1 MMKSVTVYK
10 HDGSE
15 AGTVELPKEIFGIEP
30 SMPVL
35 YQVIKAHLA
44 NKRQGNAFAKTRSEV
59 ITSKSKPYRQKG
71 TGRARAG
78 SANSPLW
85 VGGGVT
91 FGPRPRSFNQKV
103 NRKLHLKGLKSAY
116 SIKAS
121 EDSIYV
127 VEDFALSEPKTSNVA
142 GVLKALG
149 ITGKKIM
156 LIIPGKDEIL
166 YKSIRNIPN
175 INIEMAENANVY
187 DVTNS
192 DVLLLTRTSVDRV
205 KEFFKRGQLTAISVE
220 DKKS

>member
-1 MMKSVTVYK
+1 MKAVSVHK

-44 NKRQGNAFAKTRSEV
+44 NKRQGNAFTKSRSEV
-59 ITSKSKPYRQKG
+59 NVSKSKPYRQKG

-85 VGGGVT
+85 IGGGVT
-91 FGPRPRSFNQKV
+91 FGPKPHSFKQKV
-103 NRKLHLKGLKSAY
+103 NRKLRSKGLKSAY

-121 EDSIYV
+121 EESIFI

-142 GVLKALG
+142 SILKALG
-149 ITGKKIM
+149 INGKKIM
-156 LIIPGKDEIL
+156 FIFPIKDEIL
-166 YKSIRNIPN
+166 FKSIRNIPN
-175 INIEMAENANVY
+175 INIEMAENANTY
-187 DVTNS
+187 DVMNS
-192 DVLLLTRTSVDRV
+192 DVLLLTRSSVDRV
-205 KEFFKRGQLTAISVE
+205 KEFFQK
-220 DKKS
+220 